1 MIIRGGGEE
10 EAQEGGNR
18 EDRTHKPGAPGS
30 PRFLGASFTYK
41 TSSLH
46 FPLDTSP
53 SSLTLYYL
61 VSNACVLQKCCQG
74 GKFITESSNDPLRS
88 EHLEPLAH
96 ISDLTIQMSKLLH
109 CERVLDNKLLWILF
123 LKNPPMMLKF
133 IWFYCFSF
141 CTCPNQPSSPLCP
154 WQCCCLLSGVTTTVV
169 EKNVGFCPVCG
180 LNALVHLSRALIIM
194 MT

>member
-10 EAQEGGNR
+10 EAQEEGNR

-53 SSLTLYYL
+53 TFLTLYYL

-74 GKFITESSNDPLRS
+74 GKFVISSSNDSLRS
-88 EHLEPLAH
+88 ENFEPLAH
-96 ISDLTIQMSKLLH
+96 ISDLTIRMSKLLH

-123 LKNPPMMLKF
+123 LTNPLMMLTLYGF
-133 IWFYCFSF
+133 I
-141 CTCPNQPSSPLCP
+141 
-154 WQCCCLLSGVTTTVV
+154 
-169 EKNVGFCPVCG
+169 GFHF
-180 LNALVHLSRALIIM
+180 ALVPINPQVRCALGNVVVFYLASRQQWLRKMLVSALSVV
-194 MT
+194 